1 MGARWGQP
9 HGERSFQNAG
19 ARVGLGDSGVIAHH
33 WSRRLLRP
41 RKGTAVP
48 CGRGLCWAPTSAGSH
63 LGPGRRPLTGQHGD
77 WHAPS
82 CLGVVVTGATW
93 LPPVRGP
100 AARARCPP
108 RTRLV
113 PLWSRSQVGA
123 LVAAVCPEAVLLSG
137 DPAGGPGQVGAG
149 PGGPHG
155 VDRGKWTSLVF
166 TALPPPHMLPARV
179 LQVHLWSLGFINKQ
193 LALEGSR
200 HPRPCARLSLPSTY
214 LSQTSQHQRKRHRLF
229 V

>member
-9 HGERSFQNAG
+9 HGERCFQNTG
-19 ARVGLGDSGVIAHH
+19 ARVGLGGSGVIAHP

-41 RKGTAVP
+41 WKGTAAP
-48 CGRGLCWAPTSAGSH
+48 RGRGLCWAPTSATSH
-63 LGPGRRPLTGQHGD
+63 LGPGRRPLTGQRGD
-77 WHAPS
+77 WHARRL
-82 CLGVVVTGATW
+82 LGVVVTGATW

-100 AARARCPP
+100 AARAWCPP
-108 RTRLV
+108 RTHLV
-113 PLWSRSQVGA
+113 PLRSRSWVGA
-123 LVAAVCPEAVLLSG
+123 LAAAVRREAVLLTG
-137 DPAGGPGQVGAG
+137 DPAAGPGQAGAG
-149 PGGPHG
+149 LGGPRG

-166 TALPPPHMLPARV
+166 MAPLPPRTLPARV
-179 LQVHLWSLGFINKQ
+179 LQVCLWSLGFINKR

-200 HPRPCARLSLPSTY
+200 HLRPCARLSLPSTY